1 MNTHESSFFA
11 VFRILDLCNS
21 RSTRHFTGAEVK
33 IPIIATYA
41 VYRARLEFYRPYCFV
56 PKDET
61 PHELRNL
68 QHQNRKPKINKE
80 RVVMLIFGA
89 ALAFAF
95 LNVKRAPKRQLVNT
109 PYTLYR

>member
-1 MNTHESSFFA
+1 MQFLLGSSFYG
-11 VFRILDLCNS
+11 VKSRNS
-21 RSTRHFTGAEVK
+21 
-33 IPIIATYA
+33 IIAAYA
-41 VYRARLEFYRPYCFV
+41 VYRAHLEFYRPYCFV

-61 PHELRNL
+61 PYELLNL

-89 ALAFAF
+89 ALAFTF
-95 LNVKRAPKRQLVNT
+95 LNVKRAPKRQLVNP